1 MKTYYKFILKEIK
14 QNYKKKKKNLIH
26 ELKCIRIL
34 SWSLL
39 GIALV
44 DIAFE
49 ILVLK
54 FGYGCSVLNILFLIF
69 LAVFILGAWLQSL
82 QVKKHNDLYA
92 SKNRERKTL
101 CADLIKDQ
109 ADKYSVSK
117 DELVIYLMY
126 KHKISGFMKVLS
138 VVINV
143 SATGIAIRFLPGYQE
158 ENGFFVF
165 CCLIIANY
173 IISYAATYLIT
184 SLYNLDNFNFY
195 ITDLYSKTFKSI
207 DESIKEKKEEKRKE
221 VMSKFKSRKLLIKK
235 NVKDFFK
242 DNYRILIVM
251 LIAVLYCIFYIWQN
265 IAGDVTKIDG
275 KHYIE
280 EFFYSISVSVIAA
293 IIFYFIQVYFPNKK
307 REYILKKYAKKFI
320 KEKLLSQLDILYCQ
334 TEMVRNN
341 NKDEKEIN
349 PDISYECE
357 KIQSEIRVC
366 FDMYVSVLSSDLM
379 DGINSLL
386 FDDMFSMISYRSNGK
401 LVNMSLNEIINDEMN
416 YNKLWEK
423 VKKIKEECERI

>member
-26 ELKCIRIL
+26 EPKCIRIL

-54 FGYGCSVLNILFLIF
+54 FSYRCMVLNILFLIF
-69 LAVFILGAWLQSL
+69 LAVFIIGSWIQFG
-82 QVKKHNDLYA
+82 QVKKYNNLYVA
-92 SKNRERKTL
+92 KNHERKTF
-101 CADLIKDQ
+101 CANLIKNE

-138 VVINV
+138 VIINV
-143 SATGIAIRFLPGYQE
+143 SATGIAVRVLPEYQE

-165 CCLIIANY
+165 WCLIIANY
-173 IISYAATYLIT
+173 IISYAANYLIT
-184 SLYNLDNFNFY
+184 TLYNLDNFNFY

-207 DESIKEKKEEKRKE
+207 DESIKEKKEKKIKE
-221 VMSKFKSRKLLIKK
+221 AMSKFKSMKFLIKK

-265 IAGDVTKIDG
+265 IVGDITKIDG

-280 EFFYSISVSVIAA
+280 EFFNSISVSVIAA

-320 KEKLLSQLDILYCQ
+320 KEKLLSQLDILHCQ

-349 PDISYECE
+349 SAISYECE
-357 KIQSEIRVC
+357 KFNQ
-366 FDMYVSVLSSDLM
+366 
-379 DGINSLL
+379 
-386 FDDMFSMISYRSNGK
+386 K
-401 LVNMSLNEIINDEMN
+401 
-416 YNKLWEK
+416 
-423 VKKIKEECERI
+423 

>member
-1 MKTYYKFILKEIK
+1 M
-14 QNYKKKKKNLIH
+14 
-26 ELKCIRIL
+26 

-54 FGYGCSVLNILFLIF
+54 FSYRCMVLNILFLIF
-69 LAVFILGAWLQSL
+69 LAVFIIGSWIQFG
-82 QVKKHNDLYA
+82 QVKKYNNLYVA
-92 SKNRERKTL
+92 KNHERKTF
-101 CADLIKDQ
+101 CANLIKNE

-138 VVINV
+138 VIINV
-143 SATGIAIRFLPGYQE
+143 SATGIAVRVLPEYQE

-165 CCLIIANY
+165 WCLIIANY
-173 IISYAATYLIT
+173 IISYAANYLIT
-184 SLYNLDNFNFY
+184 TLYNLDNFNFY

-207 DESIKEKKEEKRKE
+207 DESIKEKKEKKIKE
-221 VMSKFKSRKLLIKK
+221 AMSKFKSMKFLIKK

-265 IAGDVTKIDG
+265 IVGDITKIDG

-280 EFFYSISVSVIAA
+280 EFFNSISVSVIAA

-320 KEKLLSQLDILYCQ
+320 KEKLLSQLDILHCQ

-349 PDISYECE
+349 SAISYECE

-366 FDMYVSVLSSDLM
+366 FDMYVSVLSTDLI
-379 DGINSLL
+379 DDINSLL

>member
-1 MKTYYKFILKEIK
+1 MKKYNNLYVA
-14 QNYKKKKKNLIH
+14 KNH
-26 ELKCIRIL
+26 
-34 SWSLL
+34 
-39 GIALV
+39 
-44 DIAFE
+44 
-49 ILVLK
+49 
-54 FGYGCSVLNILFLIF
+54 
-69 LAVFILGAWLQSL
+69 
-82 QVKKHNDLYA
+82 
-92 SKNRERKTL
+92 ERKTF
-101 CADLIKDQ
+101 CANLIKNE

-138 VVINV
+138 VIINV
-143 SATGIAIRFLPGYQE
+143 SATGIAVRVLPEYQE

-165 CCLIIANY
+165 WCLIIANY
-173 IISYAATYLIT
+173 IISYAANYLIT
-184 SLYNLDNFNFY
+184 TLYNLDNFNFY

-207 DESIKEKKEEKRKE
+207 DESIKEKKEKKIKE
-221 VMSKFKSRKLLIKK
+221 AMSKFKSMKFLIKK

-265 IAGDVTKIDG
+265 IVGDITKIDG

-280 EFFYSISVSVIAA
+280 EFFNSISVSVIAA

-320 KEKLLSQLDILYCQ
+320 KEKLLSQLDILHCQ

-349 PDISYECE
+349 SAISYECE

-366 FDMYVSVLSSDLM
+366 FDMYVSVLSTDLI
-379 DGINSLL
+379 DDINSLL